1 MYHSLVLEQ
10 ALLVCG
16 DVIGAEVALLDL
28 QLISVE
34 EQLAHD
40 ILNRLRLHT
49 MVLLTFQCCTDFY
62 PVHICCVIII
72 STTLQWLKYYH

>member
-16 DVIGAEVALLDL
+16 DVIGAEVALVDL

-34 EQLAHD
+34 EELVHD
-40 ILNRLRLHT
+40 ILNTLKLHT
-49 MVLLTFQCCTDFY
+49 MLLLTFQCCTDFY
-62 PVHICCVIII
+62 PVQI
-72 STTLQWLKYYH
+72 

>member
-16 DVIGAEVALLDL
+16 DVIGAEVALVDL

-34 EQLAHD
+34 EELVHD
-40 ILNRLRLHT
+40 ILNTLKLHT
-49 MVLLTFQCCTDFY
+49 MLLLTFQCCTYFY
-62 PVHICCVIII
+62 PVQI
-72 STTLQWLKYYH
+72 